1 LIEDATQ
8 GSGKHGYCVL
18 VTFNQSIFKIK
29 NMACL
34 KLIAYQLQIHGK
46 IHVLLLNT
54 FFLLLVIYALPAAA
68 QPDTTLKNTLPA
80 AGKMSKDKPSGKGWE
95 NLLTSAND
103 WEFEPA
109 FWQIKNH
116 AFYGSI
122 GNEKEHHYSY
132 TKKLYKDF
140 ELNLMIKMVGDD
152 DANSGVCVRI
162 NPTNW
167 DNAPGYQV
175 DMGKGY
181 WGSLWEERRGNM
193 VQKFPDSLV
202 SQIVKKNDWN
212 HYYIIAKG
220 HHIQAWL
227 NGVKTI
233 DIVHDAG
240 FSEGRIGFQLCHMH
254 NPTEVQVKS
263 LYVREIK

>member
-1 LIEDATQ
+1 
-8 GSGKHGYCVL
+8 
-18 VTFNQSIFKIK
+18 
-29 NMACL
+29 MACL
-34 KLIAYQLQIHGK
+34 KEDTYQLKMYGK
-46 IHVLLLNT
+46 SYLFVLNT
-54 FFLLLVIYALPAAA
+54 FFLLWIFCYFPAAA

-80 AGKMSKDKPSGKGWE
+80 AGKMKNDKPSGKGWE
-95 NLLTSAND
+95 NLLVSGND
-103 WEFEPA
+103 WEYEPG
-109 FWQIKNH
+109 FWQLKDH
-116 AFYGSI
+116 LLHGTI
-122 GNEKEHHYSY
+122 GKEKEHHYSY
-132 TKKLYKDF
+132 TKKSYKDF
-140 ELNLMIKMVGDD
+140 ELNVLIKMVGDD
-152 DANSGVCVRI
+152 DANSGVCIRI

-202 SQIVKKNDWN
+202 SKIVKKNEWN
-212 HYYIIAKG
+212 HYYIVAKG

-254 NPTEVQVKS
+254 NPTVVEVKS
-263 LYVREIK
+263 LYIRKIE